1 MCTAPGKIFARTPRS
16 EDSKRERKKV
26 MKLGLMIIATFCV
39 LWAIAA
45 KADVYRWVDSQ
56 GKVQYSDQPPMGVNA
71 QKMTIKSLG
80 TQPEAGTKSYQ
91 EKDQDFRK
99 RKVEQE
105 EQSKKQAQNDQ
116 QLKIRQDNCSQAKGH
131 LASLQAG
138 GRIAKVTEKGE
149 REYLDEN
156 GIAAAIADAQK
167 AVAGWCK

>member
-1 MCTAPGKIFARTPRS
+1 MR
-16 EDSKRERKKV
+16 
-26 MKLGLMIIATFCV
+26 LGLMIIATFCV
-39 LWAIAA
+39 LWTIAA

-56 GKVQYSDQPPMGVNA
+56 GKVQYSDQPPLGVNA
-71 QKMTIKSLG
+71 QKMTVRSLG
-80 TQPEAGTKSYQ
+80 AQPEAGTKSYQ
-91 EKDQDFRK
+91 EKDQEFRK

-116 QLKIRQDNCSQAKGH
+116 QLKIRQDNCSRAKGR

-156 GIAAAIADAQK
+156 GIAAAIVDAQK
-167 AVAGWCK
+167 AVAGWCE

>member
-1 MCTAPGKIFARTPRS
+1 MR
-16 EDSKRERKKV
+16 
-26 MKLGLMIIATFCV
+26 LGLTIIATMCV
-39 LWAIAA
+39 LWTVAA
-45 KADVYRWVDSQ
+45 QADVYRWVDSQ

-80 TQPEAGTKSYQ
+80 SQSEVGTKSYQ
-91 EKDQDFRK
+91 EKDQEFRK

-105 EQSKKQAQNDQ
+105 EQAKKQGQNDQ
-116 QLKIRQDNCSQAKGH
+116 QLKIRQDNCSQARGH

-138 GRIAKVTEKGE
+138 GRIAKVNEKGE

-167 AVAGWCK
+167 AVANWCR